1 MEHRGK
7 EQAAVVPKD
16 ENETYLRLAKLSS
29 GGPAELGSVGP
40 KMPCRYPVF
49 SLQPRFYCGSLR
61 VDFSLVSPCSILKQ
75 RVDPKQ

>member
-7 EQAAVVPKD
+7 EQAAAVPKD

-49 SLQPRFYCGSLR
+49 SLQPPFLLWIITSRFF
-61 VDFSLVSPCSILKQ
+61 FSFPLFYFETKS
-75 RVDPKQ
+75 